1 MGINERSLVDPN
13 FEESYFSTYFNG
25 RVIQKVEYY
34 HNAIVLEMAP
44 ASIPPNQPPV

>member
-25 RVIQKVEYY
+25 RVVQKIEYY
-34 HNAIVLEMAP
+34 THAIVIEMA
-44 ASIPPNQPPV
+44 AATVPPNQPPV